1 MGKDYKSGEIHPSS
15 LKTSLTEAINKL
27 LDPVREHFKKNARAK
42 ELLAKMKRYAAEK
55 LNKGKKKNKK
65 KGGGGNKSGKPV
77 CLDIEDDDCLTSL
90 EMKVGVMKPA
100 KKVSDTLFMEQV
112 DVGEESGD
120 RQILSKLVGRVDDDK
135 MQGLC
140 VVATNL
146 KARKIGSDKSGVA
159 TWRGRVLKVKNGG
172 DVVADGKIAQSNI

>member
-1 MGKDYKSGEIHPSS
+1 M
-15 LKTSLTEAINKL
+15 
-27 LDPVREHFKKNARAK
+27 
-42 ELLAKMKRYAAEK
+42 
-55 LNKGKKKNKK
+55 
-65 KGGGGNKSGKPV
+65 

-90 EMKVGVMKPA
+90 EMKVGVMKP

-140 VVATNL
+140 VVACEFEGT
-146 KARKIGSDKSGVA
+146 KDRK
-159 TWRGRVLKVKNGG
+159 
-172 DVVADGKIAQSNI
+172 